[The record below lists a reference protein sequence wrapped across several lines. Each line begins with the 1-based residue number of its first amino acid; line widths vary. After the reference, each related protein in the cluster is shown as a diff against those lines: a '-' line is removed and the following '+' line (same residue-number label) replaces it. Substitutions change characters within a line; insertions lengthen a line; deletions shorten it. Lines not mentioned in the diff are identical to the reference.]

1 MKYLTQLLLLILAI
15 TLSTSC
21 EDDTTAPS
29 NASLP
34 YFTIN
39 DGNVWY
45 YNSII
50 IRNGVDSVNRK
61 YKESILEPSII
72 EGKNCFKYYITEE
85 GEEQN
90 NSYYTYTRTDEDGY
104 YLFIENIYVGERE
117 PSNQLK
123 NVWVK
128 YIDFKQDNWTQLDLR
143 IDTLYANNERQRIYF
158 NISGS
163 TIKSEDIEYKG
174 IVYPSFKTI
183 FKMTIEDTLSINKEI
198 ISIYNEISGLE
209 ITTINGVGIYKRR
222 FLYNGEISNSYKIL
236 TDHK

>member
-1 MKYLTQLLLLILAI
+1 MKYTSRILFIILTIILA
-15 TLSTSC
+15 TSC
-21 EDDTTAPS
+21 GDDTTAPS
-29 NASLP
+29 NATLP

-50 IRNGVDSVNRK
+50 IRNGVDSLNRK

-85 GEEQN
+85 GEEH
-90 NSYYTYTRTDEDGY
+90 NSSDYTYTRTDEDGY
-104 YLFIENIYVGERE
+104 YIFFDTFYESER
-117 PSNQLK
+117 LTIDK
-123 NVWVK
+123 LTNVWVK
-128 YIDFKQDNWTQLDLR
+128 YIDFKQDNWTQFDIN

-163 TIKSEDIEYKG
+163 TIKSEDVKYKG

-183 FKMTIEDTLSINKEI
+183 FKMTIEDTLSINEEI

-209 ITTINGVGIYKRR
+209 ITSINGIGIYKSR
-222 FLYNGEISNSYKIL
+222 FMYNGEISNSYKIL